1 MERILER
8 MQDDHS
14 GVPVRTVKT
23 FMSRIPSVF
32 TGKLNQ
38 DLAHLVY
45 NQRAV
50 YNHAL
55 SIVRCCWSGY
65 CTYLAS
71 ELDSGTARH

>member
-32 TGKLNQ
+32 TGKLFQ

-45 NQRAV
+45 NQRAE

-55 SIVRCCWSGY
+55 SVVRCCWCS
-65 CTYLAS
+65 L
-71 ELDSGTARH
+71 GTALSAQD